1 MKVQLTRTKTNETFY
16 IAKTYRD
23 RRTGRSTSKIVR
35 RLGTRSELEGMLPP
49 GTDVMGWAREEAR
62 RMTEQERG
70 LTRKVTVSYDPAR
83 QIAPGERRASN
94 VGYLF
99 LQDIYS
105 ALGLDGI
112 CRDIASRSRAGYDLD
127 SILSRLVYGRIL
139 EPSSK
144 RATSEFAK
152 ELLEQPAFDAH
163 QVYRALWGVA
173 KHSGEIQRRVFENS
187 RKMLSRRLK
196 TMYYDCTNYYFEIS
210 EEDDFRRYGPSK
222 EHRPNQSVAW
232 GS

>member
-23 RRTGRSTSKIVR
+23 RKTGRSTSKIVR
-35 RLGTRSELEGMLPP
+35 RLGTRSEIEGMLPP

-112 CRDIASRSRAGYDLD
+112 CRDNNGQRNLRFFMRSASPLD
-127 SILSRLVYGRIL
+127 RMQGLSRGARRTPASPLPARDLLWTYAGGSDCSTTRLNSCALCLVVD
-139 EPSSK
+139 
-144 RATSEFAK
+144 ASE
-152 ELLEQPAFDAH
+152 
-163 QVYRALWGVA
+163 
-173 KHSGEIQRRVFENS
+173 
-187 RKMLSRRLK
+187 RRL
-196 TMYYDCTNYYFEIS
+196 
-210 EEDDFRRYGPSK
+210 
-222 EHRPNQSVAW
+222 W
-232 GS
+232 

>member
-1 MKVQLTRTKTNETFY
+1 
-16 IAKTYRD
+16 
-23 RRTGRSTSKIVR
+23 
-35 RLGTRSELEGMLPP
+35 MLPS

-62 RMTEQERG
+62 RITEQERG

-112 CRDIASRSRAGYDLD
+112 CRDIASRSKAEYDLD
-127 SILSRLVYGRIL
+127 SILSRLVYGRVI

-144 RATSEFAK
+144 RATAQFAR
-152 ELLEQPAFDAH
+152 ELTEGPSCDAH
-163 QVYRALWGVA
+163 HIYRALSVLAENLKQIEPCQYNGQRNLRFYAVCIA
-173 KHSGEIQRRVFENS
+173 FGSG
-187 RKMLSRRLK
+187 RKASLEALEELLHHLCGHAISYGLMRAEAVVVRL
-196 TMYYDCTNYYFEIS
+196 D
-210 EEDDFRRYGPSK
+210 
-222 EHRPNQSVAW
+222 
-232 GS
+232 

>member
-35 RLGTRSELEGMLPP
+35 RLGTRSEIEGMLPP

-62 RMTEQERG
+62 RMTEQERR
-70 LTRKVTVSYDPAR
+70 LTRKVTVSYDPTR
-83 QIAPGERRASN
+83 QIEAGKRCTFN
-94 VGYLF
+94 CGYLF

-163 QVYRALWGVA
+163 QV
-173 KHSGEIQRRVFENS
+173 
-187 RKMLSRRLK
+187 
-196 TMYYDCTNYYFEIS
+196 
-210 EEDDFRRYGPSK
+210 
-222 EHRPNQSVAW
+222 
-232 GS
+232 